1 MEHAKSQKEKYTAL
15 PATDSTSAI
24 QDIQSVSLV
33 EHILST
39 HGAVI
44 PNLQKNDKTPN
55 TDGTVTIYDDE
66 HRMLGKIEVQ
76 VKTFNGNNDLKFS
89 CPTSTLAYCEDIQPM
104 LWFFVDNTDEK
115 VYWLYI
121 DCNYLS
127 SIEYRN
133 LKTKRVTLLPEQFF
147 SISNKSYIDEWR
159 RIALEEHE
167 MRKRYATLKA
177 DYDYLSNLKN
187 IGLGSYDENFMQI
200 HRYLDELNKMYDIN
214 FPIIKKVLYP
224 GMWKMGI
231 AYSEY
236 SPNRLSY
243 ALYPIVHGIN
253 DTQIKKFK
261 DNVFAKVSENSF
273 VQIVDYC
280 TENPIMS
287 CPIHHARMAIKE
299 SIEQIIK
306 TDAID
311 LTCSEFLMIEYVFA
325 VIDRIWFKLSL
336 KEAQESYSIKE
347 IKHGLQFYAPIWL
360 DEQYKDVVKT
370 QGYEPSAE
378 KIPRYYI
385 DRNNFA
391 GMKKLRKRVEERIQQ
406 GEKPKSCILAA
417 TDFNIRTFTRALDE
431 LSKKYIVIKRPYK
444 MQQFNR
450 ATSLVVNSLSKEA
463 ATYNMEKILSN
474 LPTCYD
480 AILKRNFTG
489 ITNDI
494 SLLYGADL
502 LLLNY
507 NLKDCYTYDDA
518 PALRQYYFQCKNYT
532 NGTNG
537 IKVVD
542 SNELEQ
548 YPFRFGQFENEQYK
562 LIRSAHSML
571 LNTLYTKTPL
581 LNLIKELLGARLEDY
596 FNI

>member
-1 MEHAKSQKEKYTAL
+1 MGYTKNQKEKYTAS
-15 PATDSTSAI
+15 PAVDSSSAI
-24 QDIQSVSLV
+24 QDRQSVSLV
-33 EHILST
+33 EYILST
-39 HGAVI
+39 HGVAI

-76 VKTFNGNNDLKFS
+76 VKTLNDNSDLKFD

-104 LWFFVDNTDEK
+104 LWFFVDNTDKK

-121 DCNYLS
+121 DCVYLS
-127 SIEYRN
+127 NNEYRD
-133 LKTKRVTLLPEQFF
+133 LKTKRVTLLPKQFF

-167 MRKRYATLKA
+167 MRKRYLTVKA
-177 DYDYLSNLKN
+177 DYYYLSNLKN
-187 IGLGSYDENFMQI
+187 IGLGSYDENFIQI

-236 SPNRLSY
+236 SPNRLLY
-243 ALYPIVHGIN
+243 ALYPIVYGIN

-261 DNVFAKVSENSF
+261 DNVFTKLSENRF

-280 TENPIMS
+280 TENPIMLH
-287 CPIHHARMAIKE
+287 PIHHARMTIKE
-299 SIEQIIK
+299 SVEQIIK
-306 TDAID
+306 IDALD
-311 LTCSEFLMIEYVFA
+311 LTCSDFLMIEYIFA
-325 VIDRIWFKLSL
+325 VIDRIGVKLSL
-336 KEAQESYSIKE
+336 KEAQEAYSIKE

-360 DEQYKDVVKT
+360 DEQYKDTVKT
-370 QGYEPSAE
+370 QGRESSTE
-378 KIPRYYI
+378 EIPKYYI

-391 GMKKLRKRVEERIQQ
+391 NINELRNRVEKRIQQ

-417 TDFNIRTFTRALDE
+417 TDFNIRTFTRALEE
-431 LSKKYIVIKRPYK
+431 LSKKYTVIKRPYK
-444 MQQFNR
+444 MQQFDS
-450 ATSLVVNSLSKEA
+450 TTYLVVNTLSKEA
-463 ATYNMEKILSN
+463 ATYNMKKILSN
-474 LPTCYD
+474 LPICYD

-489 ITNDI
+489 IVNDVG
-494 SLLYGADL
+494 LLHGADL
-502 LLLNY
+502 LLLKY
-507 NLKDCYTYDDA
+507 SLKDHYAYDDT
-518 PALRQYYFQCKNYT
+518 PTLSQYYLQDKRQT
-532 NGTNG
+532 KGAMG

-542 SNELEQ
+542 SNELGQ
-548 YPFRFGQFENEQYK
+548 YPVRFGQFENEQYK
-562 LIRSAHSML
+562 LMRSAHSIL

-581 LNLIKELLGARLEDY
+581 LNLVKELLGDRLKDY
-596 FNI
+596 FNS